1 MLTLFL
7 HQKIEFTIMKK
18 RSNKNKYLGYLAIA
32 LIIAF
37 GATYILSSIS
47 GQKPQ
52 QRKTQRVEVPF
63 TKQGELQILTSN
75 NDTLY
80 FNIEIADNAIKTE
93 QGLMYRSSMKDEDGM
108 LFIFPGVEPRSF
120 WMKNTRI
127 GLDIIYA
134 DANGKIVS
142 IAKYAKPYDD
152 KHSLPSNYPA
162 KYVLEINDGLSD
174 KLGINVGDMIYWE
187 RTK

>member
-1 MLTLFL
+1 MP
-7 HQKIEFTIMKK
+7 K
-18 RSNKNKYLGYLAIA
+18 RSNKNKYLGYIAIG

-37 GATYILSSIS
+37 GATYIVSSVS
-47 GQKPQ
+47 GPKPQ
-52 QRKTQRVEVPF
+52 QRKKQRVEVPF
-63 TKQGELQILTSN
+63 IKQGELQILTSN
-75 NDTLY
+75 EDTLS
-80 FNIEIADNAIKTE
+80 FDIEIADNAIKTE

-108 LFIFPGVEPRSF
+108 LFIFPDVQPRSF

-134 DANGKIVS
+134 DADGKIVS

-162 KYVLEINDGLSD
+162 KYVFEINDGLSD
-174 KLGINVGDMIYWE
+174 KLGISAGDKIVWE
-187 RTK
+187 RIK

>member
-1 MLTLFL
+1 
-7 HQKIEFTIMKK
+7 MKK
-18 RSNKNKYLGYLAIA
+18 RSNKNKYLSYLAIA
-32 LIIAF
+32 LMIAF

-52 QRKTQRVEVPF
+52 QRKTQRVEIPF
-63 TKQGELQILTSN
+63 IKEGELQILTSN
-75 NDTLY
+75 SDTIS

-93 QGLMYRSSMKDEDGM
+93 QGLMYRSSMKDENGM

-134 DANGKIVS
+134 DEYGKIVS

-162 KYVLEINDGLSD
+162 KYVFEVNDGISD
-174 KLGINVGDMIYWE
+174 KLGINVGDKLSWK